1 MTDQNDQDDQTQ
13 PPTPQDNH
21 TDDPEL
27 LKLQI
32 KDLEQKLEQMTEIGK
47 RAIAD
52 MENIKRRTEEDRSRM
67 AQFANV
73 ELVKSILPPLDNFH
87 LALKHL
93 PENASAD
100 SQEWIDGVTNIFKQI
115 DASLAQSGLSEI
127 PAANTQ
133 FDPNLHEAVL
143 QDKGPKDQILEVL
156 EKGYMLGTH
165 VLRPAKV
172 KVGMGE

>member
-1 MTDQNDQDDQTQ
+1 M
-13 PPTPQDNH
+13 PAKPQK
-21 TDDPEL
+21 DDPEL

-32 KDLEQKLEQMTEIGK
+32 QDLEQKLEQMTEIGK
-47 RAIAD
+47 RAVAD
-52 MENIKRRTEEDRSRM
+52 MENMKRRTEEDRGKM
-67 AQFANV
+67 AQFANAD
-73 ELVKSILPPLDNFH
+73 LLRGLLPPLDNFH
-87 LALKHL
+87 RALQHL

-100 SQEWIDGVTNIFKQI
+100 SQEWIDGVTKTFNQI
-115 DASLAQSGLSEI
+115 DESLAASGLLEI
-127 PAANTQ
+127 PAEGTQ

-143 QDKGPKDQILEVL
+143 QDKGPKDQVLEVL

>member
-1 MTDQNDQDDQTQ
+1 MPAN
-13 PPTPQDNH
+13 PQQ
-21 TDDPEL
+21 DDPEL

-32 KDLEQKLEQMTEIGK
+32 QDLEQKLEQMTEIGK

-52 MENIKRRTEEDRSRM
+52 MENMKRRTEEDRSKM
-67 AQFANV
+67 AQFANAD
-73 ELVKSILPPLDNFH
+73 LVRTLLPQIDNFH
-87 LALKHL
+87 RALQHL

-100 SQEWIDGVTNIFKQI
+100 SQEWIDGVTNTFKHI
-115 DASLAQSGLSEI
+115 DESLAQSGLSEI
-127 PAANTQ
+127 PSENQQ

-156 EKGYMLGTH
+156 EKGYMLGDH
-165 VLRPAKV
+165 VIRPAKV